1 MGHVEWLC
9 TGPKMQKREPGFPT
23 PQFFLPKLLRRKNR
37 LVKPQIALM

>member
-1 MGHVEWLC
+1 
-9 TGPKMQKREPGFPT
+9 MQKREPGFT